1 MARVPLQQTPQVG
14 LEVGSAPQF
23 TGGRIEPVQD
33 TVTDDIQ
40 RFSKAQ
46 RNVADIAIKLQE
58 EYNDAEALK
67 LSNEVDEEIEKE
79 KNNYVMT
86 QGVNAVATVNKDKGE
101 TVYDTAINNINT
113 KFAEIGEK
121 ASNSQIKFLYENM
134 ASVKIKSATSEMT
147 KHSIKQQRK
156 YLEAETTAAIDN
168 HKKAT
173 KQSYTTWQDPEGA
186 FKLNYIAGIQR
197 INEKAL
203 QKGWN
208 LDPENGPISSQYIK
222 ELNEYNMDIFKDVIK
237 KFDDDKN
244 FAESKA
250 FRESLNPMI
259 NQKEI
264 QKIKVIS
271 DKKHNNHLTEK
282 IVNSVLANNANQND
296 GQFLS
301 HVNKLSTLDSNN
313 NIDNNNGG
321 SVDDGFNSNDELIDT
336 TGNLQT
342 ENIELLEKIK
352 NQSKFYDPETT
363 TRLIPEHQPTHLFAI
378 QRLGVKKADS
388 LYTKAKSLYP
398 IDQRAYK
405 ENPKYA
411 EAINKKI
418 IDNYN
423 KLIVEEANK
432 IYGRF
437 GDGEYAITVANDLE
451 VIKQGID
458 YNYKFTDKEP
468 NIDPVTNLRPIKEL
482 KQELKDTIKDP
493 DKLKFAIE
501 DLEIKYN
508 KIKNTTE
515 GIYNQAL
522 NDAKQIA
529 FAEPGGWKN
538 LTTNGIDINN
548 FKKEDQELLKKGQPV
563 NSDEATVA
571 VLKDNPIEIRD
582 NIDSYSHLLSKGQYI
597 ELKRYQQELK
607 GENKILAA
615 TGDVKTFK
623 DVLNKHGFSKLAFPK
638 EKLKGDEAAEYN
650 ALFNSWEDRI
660 DYAQRIENRKLS
672 RTEKEKLLMN
682 VLLDKVNVGK
692 KYKQDVTFATV
703 IEKEGDD
710 KLDKTSVLVKVKRAD
725 GNVVDDRIFNSDI
738 PPEINISIMAALY
751 RRKSPMSQQQIAQ
764 LWQNMGRPET
774 LKEAN
779 KYIRATENY
788 KLLTMEE

>member
-86 QGVNAVATVNKDKGE
+86 QGVNAVATVDKDKGE

-147 KHSIKQQRK
+147 KHSIKQQRN
-156 YLEAETTAAIDN
+156 YLEAETTASIAN

-271 DKKHNNHLTEK
+271 DKKHNNYLTEK

-321 SVDDGFNSNDELIDT
+321 SVDDGFNSNDQLIDT

-388 LYTKAKSLYP
+388 LYTKAKSQ
-398 IDQRAYK
+398 IDIDAKKYK
-405 ENPKYA
+405 NDVTYA
-411 EAINKKI
+411 NKINEQI

-423 KLIVEEANK
+423 KLIVEESNK

-437 GDGEYAITVANDLE
+437 GEGEYAVTVANDLE

-458 YNYKFTDKEP
+458 YNFSDETL
-468 NIDPVTNLRPIKEL
+468 NIDPVTNLRPLKDL
-482 KQELKDTIKDP
+482 KQELKNTIKNP

-515 GIYNQAL
+515 GVYNQAL
-522 NDAKQIA
+522 NNAKQIA
-529 FAEPGGWKN
+529 FAEPGGWKT
-538 LTTNGIDINN
+538 LASNGIDINN
-548 FKKEDQELLKKGQPV
+548 FKEEDQELLKNGQPAESDVETVVKLIDNPAELRDNLESYSHKLSQGQYLELTRYAKELQTENKYVEATGNVTMLKATLNKFEMGDLISSKNKDKKKKYVAINDAWINEINARQIAKGNVKLTRGEKQDALNAVLLDTVNIDNDPFLGFIGGGDKEDTNVFFVDQDRLQDVYVDIPYNDENVRVFTSKIDPNVVKLITESLRKANKPVTQKNIADYFVRKGQPKNV
-563 NSDEATVA
+563 NEA
-571 VLKDNPIEIRD
+571 
-582 NIDSYSHLLSKGQYI
+582 
-597 ELKRYQQELK
+597 
-607 GENKILAA
+607 
-615 TGDVKTFK
+615 
-623 DVLNKHGFSKLAFPK
+623 
-638 EKLKGDEAAEYN
+638 
-650 ALFNSWEDRI
+650 
-660 DYAQRIENRKLS
+660 
-672 RTEKEKLLMN
+672 
-682 VLLDKVNVGK
+682 
-692 KYKQDVTFATV
+692 FA
-703 IEKEGDD
+703 
-710 KLDKTSVLVKVKRAD
+710 
-725 GNVVDDRIFNSDI
+725 
-738 PPEINISIMAALY
+738 Y
-751 RRKSPMSQQQIAQ
+751 R
-764 LWQNMGRPET
+764 
-774 LKEAN
+774 
-779 KYIRATENY
+779 
-788 KLLTMEE
+788 EEQ